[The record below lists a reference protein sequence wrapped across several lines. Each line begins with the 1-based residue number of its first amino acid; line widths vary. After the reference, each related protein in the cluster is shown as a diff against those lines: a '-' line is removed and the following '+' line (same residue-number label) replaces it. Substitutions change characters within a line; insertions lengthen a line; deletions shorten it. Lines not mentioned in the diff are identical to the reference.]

1 MNVPIGK
8 RSHSFRAKSSIAQ
21 YGHGLARTRCYQ
33 DGVLT
38 DADFDADQLSV
49 HLEESGCVV
58 WVDLVAPN
66 ADELALI
73 ADELGLHAL
82 AVEDAIYAHQRACH
96 EPLLPTTS
104 RVDPG

>member
-1 MNVPIGK
+1 M
-8 RSHSFRAKSSIAQ
+8 
-21 YGHGLARTRCYQ
+21 
-33 DGVLT
+33 
-38 DADFDADQLSV
+38 
-49 HLEESGCVV
+49 V

-82 AVEDAIYAHQRACH
+82 AVEDAIHAHQRACH